1 LTETIKL
8 NLSALGPNPKA
19 VVLHYLATKDVAKTA
34 AAMRIEVET
43 VNRVLRG
50 AGINK
55 PIRLALETGVP
66 HRLMEDKTT
75 NQVVLDVATPA
86 PEAVKPEP
94 VRMDLVEK
102 HRFEKNE
109 KLLKDQV
116 KDLTKRLAV
125 AEDVRNG
132 ILGLEFE
139 PLEPICMPQ
148 VIQTG
153 ERGRQEAVLHISDTH
168 VGEVVNYAETMG
180 VNEYNKD
187 IAQKRIHRLFE
198 TATTLT
204 TSAWPRSDGAPSKV
218 KILLGGD
225 LISGHGLHPELAETD
240 AGTAFEQCKWA
251 STYIAA
257 GALGWAL
264 ALQDHWGSDI
274 AMELISVPG
283 NHGRST
289 FGKPRAKQASLQSYD
304 TLVADFV
311 EAALRLYPQ
320 FSFYTPRS
328 FDAYF
333 DIAGWPT
340 ILTHGDRMSA
350 GGGTGFIGP
359 AANIVKGHKK
369 LMLTE
374 AQQRRPVRYVF
385 SGHFHTRLVT
395 PWGFSN
401 GALIGFSE
409 FAKAIR
415 ADAEAASQNFVVIHE
430 RHGLLRE
437 QPIIVGRPDEGS
449 IYSPNGGL
457 ILPDRLSA

>member
-1 LTETIKL
+1 M
-8 NLSALGPNPKA
+8 PKHHKKRDA
-19 VVLHYLATKDVAKTA
+19 IVAMFLATEDRAATA
-34 AAMRIEVET
+34 LSHGVSFDNVRKHLKA
-43 VNRVLRG
+43 
-50 AGINK
+50 AGIDYKAIEKGVK
-55 PIRLALETGVP
+55 PDTP
-66 HRLMEDKTT
+66 
-75 NQVVLDVATPA
+75 PA
-86 PEAVKPEP
+86 PAVEKPEP
-94 VRMDLVEK
+94 VRLDLVEK

-109 KLLKDQV
+109 KVLKDQL
-116 KDLTKRLAV
+116 KDLTRRLAD
-125 AEDVRNG
+125 AEDIRNG
-132 ILGLEFE
+132 ILGLTFE

-148 VIQTG
+148 VVQTG
-153 ERGRQEAVLHISDTH
+153 ERGKQEAVLHISDTH
-168 VGEVVNYAETMG
+168 DGEVVDLVETMG
-180 VNEYNKD
+180 VNKFNRE
-187 IAQKRIHRLFE
+187 IAKKRFYRLFE

-204 TSAWPRSDGAPSKV
+204 TTAWPKSDGAPSKI

-225 LISGHGLHPELAETD
+225 LVSGHGLHPELAETD
-240 AGTAFEQCKWA
+240 YGTAFEQCKHA
-251 STYIAA
+251 STAIAS
-257 GALGWAL
+257 GALGWSL
-264 ALQDHWGSDI
+264 ALREHWGVTI
-274 AMELISVPG
+274 PFEFISVPG
-283 NHGRST
+283 NHGRTT
-289 FGKPRAKQASLQSYD
+289 FGKPRAKLAASQSYD

-311 EAALRLYPQ
+311 ESALRLAQ
-320 FSFYTPRS
+320 GNFNFYIPRS

-369 LMLTE
+369 VMLTE

-437 QPIIVGRPDEGS
+437 QPIVVGRPDEGS
-449 IYSPNGGL
+449 IYQPNGGL
-457 ILPDRLSA
+457 ILPDRLSDPQSYKGSTDFRP

>member
-1 LTETIKL
+1 MSEPIKL
-8 NLSALGPNPKA
+8 NLSALGPTPKA
-19 VVLHYLATKDVAKTA
+19 AVLHYLATHDTQKTA
-34 AAMRIEVET
+34 AAMGVEVET
-43 VNRVLRG
+43 VTRVLRG

-55 PIRLALETGVP
+55 MLRDAIEAGAEYRIV
-66 HRLMEDKTT
+66 EDQPTST
-75 NQVVLDVATPA
+75 DVPA
-86 PEAVKPEP
+86 PAAVAVEKPEP
-94 VRMDLVEK
+94 VRMDLVQQ

-116 KDLTKRLAV
+116 KDLTKRLAA

-132 ILGLEFE
+132 ILGLTFD
-139 PLEPICMPQ
+139 PLEPICMPL
-148 VIQTG
+148 VLHTG

-168 VGEVVNYAETMG
+168 EGEVVDLTETMG
-180 VNEYNKD
+180 VNKFNPE
-187 IAQKRIHRLFE
+187 ISRKRFARLFE
-198 TATTLT
+198 TAITLLT
-204 TSAWPRSDGAPSKV
+204 TAWPKSDGAPTKV
-218 KILLGGD
+218 KVLLGGD

-240 AGTAFEQCKWA
+240 AGTAFEQCKRV
-251 STYIAA
+251 STHISA
-257 GALGWAL
+257 GVLGMSL
-264 ALQDHWGSDI
+264 ALEDHWGHPI
-274 AMELISVPG
+274 EIELISVPG
-283 NHGRST
+283 NHGRAT
-289 FGKPRAKQASLQSYD
+289 FGKPRAKLAALQSYD
-304 TLVADFV
+304 TLVADFI
-311 EAALRLYPQ
+311 EAALRTNENMR
-320 FSFYTPRS
+320 FYTSRA

-333 DIAGWPT
+333 DVVGWPT
-340 ILTHGDRMSA
+340 LLTHGDRMSA

-369 LMLTE
+369 VMLTE
-374 AQQRRPVRYVF
+374 AQQRRPVRFVF

-415 ADAEAASQNFVVIHE
+415 ADAEAASQNFVVFHE

-437 QPIIVGRPDEGS
+437 QPIVVGRPDEGS